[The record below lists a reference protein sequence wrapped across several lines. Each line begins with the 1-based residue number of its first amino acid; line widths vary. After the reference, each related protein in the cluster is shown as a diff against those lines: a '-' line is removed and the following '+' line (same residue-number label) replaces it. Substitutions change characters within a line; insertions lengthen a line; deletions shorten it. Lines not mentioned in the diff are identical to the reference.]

1 MSRYYASGRP
11 TIAGDGNGSI
21 VAIREVRVTLRPRA
35 SWGKSSLVK
44 ECYRLERNPTT
55 GRRPKARA
63 KGTVVWQAEPK
74 RLEMSARD
82 QAYLARHNERKIA
95 GNIGNID

>member
-21 VAIREVRVTLRPRA
+21 VAIREVRVTLRPRV
-35 SWGKSSLVK
+35 SWSPTSAVR
-44 ECYRLERNPTT
+44 ECYRLERNPST
-55 GRRPKARA
+55 GRRPRPKAR
-63 KGTVVWQAEPK
+63 GSVVWTAEPQ

-82 QAYLARHNERKIA
+82 REHLARHNERKIA